1 MLDQKLRISANAIS
15 KLNLKYLKST
25 TIEKDMAVKK
35 QLTNIK
41 GAGRPKGVPNK
52 STTKAREAIAAFV
65 DGNAHLLQTWLEQIA
80 VDDRYGPK
88 TAFECFMAV
97 AEYHVPKLART
108 EHTGAN
114 DGPIEMVVKWQDG
127 K

>member
-1 MLDQKLRISANAIS
+1 MA
-15 KLNLKYLKST
+15 
-25 TIEKDMAVKK
+25 IEKQSKA
-35 QLTNIK
+35 IK
-41 GAGRPKGVPNK
+41 GGKRQGAGRPVGIPNK

-65 DGNAHLLQTWLEQIA
+65 DGNADKLQEWLDQIA
-80 VDDRYGPK
+80 TDERYGPK
-88 TAFECFMAV
+88 TAFDCFMAV

-114 DGPIEMVVKWQDG
+114 DGPIELVVKWQDG

>member
-1 MLDQKLRISANAIS
+1 MA
-15 KLNLKYLKST
+15 
-25 TIEKDMAVKK
+25 IEKQSKD
-35 QLTNIK
+35 IK
-41 GAGRPKGVPNK
+41 GGKREVAGRPVGIPKK

-65 DGNAHLLQTWLEQIA
+65 DANADKLQEWLDQIA
-80 VDDRYGPK
+80 TDERYGPK
-88 TAFECFMAV
+88 TAFDCFMAV

-114 DGPIEMVVKWQDG
+114 DGPIELVVKWQDG